1 LVVLAVSVC
10 IRRADRKDYAE
21 LRKIELLSFETLR
34 AVGAVTGK
42 PSASTD
48 DELQHYL
55 DAELL
60 YAAFDERSVPV
71 GYGGAH
77 VAGGWLHIAEMDV
90 HPDWQRRG
98 IGRRLME
105 TLLRD
110 GRNRKLEG
118 ATLTTDRFARFN
130 APFYASLG
138 FSIVD
143 ESACP
148 PRLKSILESEK
159 RGGFDP
165 HRRVAMTLTFRALD

>member
-1 LVVLAVSVC
+1 VSFC
-10 IRRADRKDYAE
+10 IKRADRKDFAA
-21 LRKIELLSFETLR
+21 LRTIELLSFETLR
-34 AVGAVTGK
+34 AVGAVTGE

-48 DELQHYL
+48 EELQHYL

-71 GYGGAH
+71 GYVGAYI
-77 VAGGWLHIAEMDV
+77 ADGWLHIAEIDV
-90 HPDWQRRG
+90 HPDWQRKG

-105 TLLRD
+105 TLLHD

-118 ATLTTDRFARFN
+118 STLTTDRFARFN

-138 FSIVD
+138 FSIVE
-143 ESACP
+143 ESARP

-159 RGGFDP
+159 RSGFDP
-165 HRRVAMTLTFRALD
+165 NRRVAMTLTF